1 MSVVSLSCLDG
12 SIGCQQGAKPSTQDT
27 APTLCDALQRHLPT
41 PITSEHPVRIYGELS
56 AAAIVR
62 GEDLPLAMWY
72 ALRALNTSGS
82 GVLDYA
88 RALTSLTEYAYTEGT
103 ARRHLRQGLGT
114 YWTFEA
120 ADDGRTQIRLFSLL
134 RISAALGVSR
144 LSWPV
149 EVAARAFRG
158 LKRRRAAMY
167 AAWLAHRKDKPISR
181 QAITTA
187 TGIGRRR
194 QQRYDTVSHTGKRPN
209 WAFSEDHSGLHPW
222 PERLEG
228 KSQLYWQIRQLP
240 NSFATTVRRAPLGM
254 IRRVNAKLRRSF
266 QTAEA
271 TTRAKR
277 CYFES
282 GAAAARCNNRHPEAF
297 VRLRKA
303 PISFLQGTAWVAV

>member
-1 MSVVSLSCLDG
+1 M
-12 SIGCQQGAKPSTQDT
+12 GAKSSTQDT
-27 APTLCDALQRHLPT
+27 APALALQRHLPT
-41 PITSEHPVRIYGELS
+41 PITSEHPVRVYGELS
-56 AAAIVR
+56 AAAFQR

-82 GVLDYA
+82 GVLDYG
-88 RALTSLTEYAYTEGT
+88 RALTSLTEYGYTEGT

-158 LKRRRAAMY
+158 LKRRRAAMFV
-167 AAWLAHRKDKPISR
+167 AWLAHRKDKPISR
-181 QAITTA
+181 QSITTA
-187 TGIGRRR
+187 TGLGRRR
-194 QQRYDTVSHTGKRPN
+194 QQRYDTIAHTGKRPN

-240 NSFATTVRRAPLGM
+240 NSFVTTVTRAPLGM
-254 IRRVNAKLRRSF
+254 ARRVNARLRRCS
-266 QTAEA
+266 QTADA
-271 TTRAKR
+271 TLRAR
-277 CYFES
+277 RYFVS
-282 GAAAARCNNRHPEAF
+282 GTAAARCNKRDPEAF
-297 VRLRKA
+297 VKLQKA